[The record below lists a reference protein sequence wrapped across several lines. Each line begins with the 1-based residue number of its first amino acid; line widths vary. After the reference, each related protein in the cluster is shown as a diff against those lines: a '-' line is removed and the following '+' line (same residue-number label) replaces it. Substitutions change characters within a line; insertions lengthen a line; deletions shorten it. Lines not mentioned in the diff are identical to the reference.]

1 MPCIF
6 ITLHCGVR
14 NATAAHCYEQSTG
27 LFITGREL
35 RRDGCSLRWRQAFHI
50 GLHRGR
56 RGTDLLGDTGVG
68 PTLIGQLAHLGTAI
82 GTSLIDG
89 SRLGSP

>member
-1 MPCIF
+1 MPCI
-6 ITLHCGVR
+6 
-14 NATAAHCYEQSTG
+14 
-27 LFITGREL
+27 FITGREL

-89 SRLGSP
+89 SRLGSS